1 MSIKASALLRS
12 SSRSHGRQQAA
23 GGRRT
28 RTARRASSALA
39 VQTTAERAGLAWLRA
54 GAAILAPINVDC
66 IAKAMAAT
74 KMELWRALGVPY
86 ELKY

>member
-1 MSIKASALLRS
+1 M
-12 SSRSHGRQQAA
+12 
-23 GGRRT
+23 
-28 RTARRASSALA
+28 
-39 VQTTAERAGLAWLRA
+39 QTTAERTGLAWLRA
-54 GAAILAPINVDC
+54 GAAILAPINEDC